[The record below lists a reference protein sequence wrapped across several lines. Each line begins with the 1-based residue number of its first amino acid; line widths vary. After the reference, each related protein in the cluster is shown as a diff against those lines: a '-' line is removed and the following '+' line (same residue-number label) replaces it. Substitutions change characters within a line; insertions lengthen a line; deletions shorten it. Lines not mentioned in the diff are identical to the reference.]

1 MTHAPRHPEWE
12 ARCRDS
18 FADQAVMQS
27 FGASIS
33 ALAPGR
39 VMLDMPFRAD
49 LTQQHGFLHAGV
61 VTTVL
66 DSACGYAAFTLMPE
80 DAEVL
85 TVEFKSNFTAP
96 ARGDS
101 FRFTGEV
108 VQAGR
113 TLMVT
118 RGEAF
123 AVTSGKERLI
133 STMQATM
140 MVIRDREGVTR

>member
-1 MTHAPRHPEWE
+1 MEPRNPNWA

-18 FADQAVMQS
+18 FDWQGVMGT
-27 FGASIS
+27 FGVSVID
-33 ALAPGR
+33 LAPGHA
-39 VMLDMPFRAD
+39 VLQMPFRAD

-80 DAEVL
+80 NAEVL
-85 TVEFKSNFTAP
+85 TVEFKSNFLSP
-96 ARGDS
+96 ARGTI
-101 FRFTGEV
+101 FRFEGEV
-108 VQAGR
+108 IKSGR

-118 RGEAF
+118 QGRAYGDD
-123 AVTSGKERLI
+123 VLI

-140 MVIRDREGVTR
+140 MVVEGRAGINP